1 MNFCDIYILYK
12 HIFTVTS
19 AYRKKMEE
27 MQKLDEEEKKRD
39 AIENALDVTKQ
50 KDMSGFYRHLYRQ
63 TMGEEKGQKEEV
75 KTEIKEEPLED
86 LEEQKDIEET
96 DVQLSKKTKPSQRS
110 YRRRDSEPAEEESAS
125 QDNSSR

>member
-1 MNFCDIYILYK
+1 
-12 HIFTVTS
+12 
-19 AYRKKMEE
+19 

-75 KTEIKEEPLED
+75 KTEIKEEPLDDQDEQG
-86 LEEQKDIEET
+86 QKDIEET

-110 YRRRDSEPAEEESAS
+110 YRRRDSEPADEESAS
-125 QDNSSR
+125 QDDTSR